1 MFVARFVVPGFTM
14 PLKVNRDDQQTINL
28 TPLIDIVFL
37 LIIFFLVGTRFSEL
51 NEQEKSIQLE
61 VPSVGAGAAL
71 TAAPKK
77 RVINILA
84 DGTIV
89 LDGDT
94 VSLGELH
101 EELEE
106 TKAQYQQLGVIVRGD
121 ASSKYQN
128 VADVIATCKRAEIS
142 DLNISVRVASA
153 NKASRNQ

>member
-1 MFVARFVVPGFTM
+1 M

-84 DGTIV
+84 DGKIV
-89 LDGDT
+89 LDGET
-94 VSLGELH
+94 VSLEVLHGEL
-101 EELEE
+101 ED
-106 TKAQYQQLGVIVRGD
+106 TKEQYQQLGVIVRGD
-121 ASSKYQN
+121 ANSKYQN

-142 DLNISVRVASA
+142 DLNISVRVAHAGPSGHT
-153 NKASRNQ
+153 K